1 MLARHCEDLRVF
13 EIIGRS
19 PSSVRQD
26 IVRECPNLTWN
37 QVFGVAIRFRRE
49 GVITTNPKEHSQ
61 HVSHLSDPHHTMPS
75 ARQCVNKLM

>member
-19 PSSVRQD
+19 PRRVRHD
-26 IVRECPNLTWN
+26 IPRECSNLTLD

-49 GVITTNPKEHSQ
+49 GGTTNPKEHSQ
-61 HVSHLSDPHHTMPS
+61 SVIYRSDPYHTMPS